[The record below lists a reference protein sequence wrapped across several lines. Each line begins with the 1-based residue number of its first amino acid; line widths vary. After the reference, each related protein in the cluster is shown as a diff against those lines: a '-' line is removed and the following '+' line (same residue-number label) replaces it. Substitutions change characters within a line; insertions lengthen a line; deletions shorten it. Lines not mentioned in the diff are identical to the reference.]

1 MNCLTTKSFKDYYWL
16 NNESRAYLA
25 KDEGYLRKGVE
36 PEDRLREIALHA
48 ESILGFPGF
57 ADKFLNYLAEGF
69 YSMST
74 PIWTNFGNDRGL
86 GVSCFGGVLEDSI
99 DSILDKVAEVGKMC
113 KVGGGTSNYF
123 GFVRPRGTPISKG
136 GFSSGSVHFMELFDK
151 TASVI
156 SQGSSRRG
164 SFAAYLPIDHSDIE
178 EFLKIRSEGHPIQEM
193 SIGVCISD
201 KWMEEMITGDKAK
214 RRIWGLVLKKR
225 FETGYP
231 YIFFTD
237 TVNRLAP
244 DVYKDKGYT
253 IWASNLC
260 SEICLPANSENSFVC
275 VLSSLNLLHWDRI
288 KETDAVETLIYF
300 LDAVNEEF
308 VRKTEGVRFMEA
320 AHNFAKNHR
329 ALGAGVLGW
338 HSYLQSKMISFES
351 LEAKIL
357 NKEIFKEI
365 SKRAN
370 KASIELA
377 EKLGEPEVLKG
388 YGRRNTTLLA
398 IAPTTSSSFIL
409 GQVSSGIEPL
419 HSNYF
424 TKKLAKTSYTYKNPF
439 LIELLKK
446 YGKNSN
452 EVWESILIQNGSVQ
466 HLDFLSQE
474 EKDVFKTFSEI
485 NQMDIVIQAAQRQK
499 YIDQSQ
505 SLNLMIPSNVKPK
518 LVSELLIE
526 GWKMGIKTFYY
537 QRSSSP
543 TADLVKSL
551 VQCSSCES

>member
-36 PEDRLREIALHA
+36 PETRLQEIALHA

-123 GFVRPRGTPISKG
+123 GFVRPRGSPISKG

-164 SFAAYLPIDHSDIE
+164 SFAAYLPIDHLDIE

-201 KWMEEMITGDKAK
+201 KWMEEMIAGDKAK

-244 DVYKDKGYT
+244 DVYKDKGHT

-260 SEICLPANSENSFVC
+260 SEICLPSNSENSFVC
-275 VLSSLNLLHWDRI
+275 VLSSLNLLHWDKI

-308 VRKTEGVRFMEA
+308 VRKTEGVQFMEA

-357 NKEIFKEI
+357 NKEIFEEI

-370 KASIELA
+370 RASVELA

-398 IAPTTSSSFIL
+398 VAPTTSSSFIL

-424 TKKLAKTSYTYKNPF
+424 TKKLAKISHTYKNPF

-551 VQCSSCES
+551 IQCSSCES